1 MPQFFNVLIGDMSE
15 GESITI
21 THKDIT
27 RYFMTIP
34 ETNKLVITAGELA
47 KRGEIFVWP
56 GAQSCAP
63 RPKGGNMPG
72 LVTLSWTVCEG

>member
-1 MPQFFNVLIGDMSE
+1 MSE
-15 GESITI
+15 GELITI

-47 KRGEIFVWP
+47 KRGEIFVWA
-56 GAQSCAP
+56 GAQSCALRP
-63 RPKGGNMPG
+63 RGGNMSG
-72 LVTLSWTVCEG
+72 LVTLIWTVLRGLRERGRAYG

>member
-1 MPQFFNVLIGDMSE
+1 MPHFFNVLIGDMSE
-15 GESITI
+15 GELITI

-47 KRGEIFVWP
+47 KRGEIFVWA
-56 GAQSCAP
+56 GA
-63 RPKGGNMPG
+63 
-72 LVTLSWTVCEG
+72 

>member
-1 MPQFFNVLIGDMSE
+1 MSE
-15 GESITI
+15 DELITI

-47 KRGEIFVWP
+47 KRGEIFVWA
-56 GAQSCAP
+56 GAQSCALRP
-63 RPKGGNMPG
+63 RGGNMSG
-72 LVTLSWTVCEG
+72 LVTLIWTVLRGLRERGRAYG

>member
-1 MPQFFNVLIGDMSE
+1 MSE
-15 GESITI
+15 GELITI

-47 KRGEIFVWP
+47 KRGEILFGQERNPALSDP
-56 GAQSCAP
+56 GEETC
-63 RPKGGNMPG
+63 
-72 LVTLSWTVCEG
+72 LDWLH

>member
-1 MPQFFNVLIGDMSE
+1 MSE

-47 KRGEIFVWP
+47 KRGEIFVWT

-72 LVTLSWTVCEG
+72 LVTLSWTVLRGLRERGRVYG